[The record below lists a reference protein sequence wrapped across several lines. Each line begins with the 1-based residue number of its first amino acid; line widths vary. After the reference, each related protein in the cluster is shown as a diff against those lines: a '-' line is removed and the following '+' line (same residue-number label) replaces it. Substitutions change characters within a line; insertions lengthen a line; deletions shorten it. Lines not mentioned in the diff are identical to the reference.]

1 MLNYNKNRRT
11 QKIVTKTAMLA
22 LELVHE
28 HVQLVEELED
38 ALVSDRKDWN
48 EVDDIELQREVWH
61 NDCVKV
67 VEIMSHLGRR

>member
-38 ALVSDRKDWN
+38 ATARMDWN

-67 VEIMSHLGRR
+67 VEIMSHLGQR

>member
-38 ALVSDRKDWN
+38 ATTRMDWN